1 MRAASSA
8 DIKGSARRTGVE
20 RAASWR
26 RIGCRFGRRRGVLP
40 GDESARSRRS
50 GQRFTAS
57 AASGA
62 LDSDGDGL
70 SDADEINIVGTD
82 PVNPDSDF
90 DGFTDGDEVLSLG
103 SDPLDPTDP

>member
-1 MRAASSA
+1 MATHWLSIRTATRCSSWGRIRPIPAIRATLHRL
-8 DIKGSARRTGVE
+8 RR
-20 RAASWR
+20 
-26 RIGCRFGRRRGVLP
+26 L
-40 GDESARSRRS
+40 
-50 GQRFTAS
+50 
-57 AASGA
+57 GA